1 MDIKRFYAIHCK
13 KFLAFFLSLV
23 CLVTAMLSPAVVLA
37 DNDPYV
43 FKPEYTKIQG
53 LMDYVMSG
61 VMGVFPGDFNT
72 FYQNNKEAYDKWYE
86 KVYGYNYS
94 GADHGGG
101 GKKLTVNAEDMQ
113 ELYNL
118 TKNSL
123 NVFDNCFVVTPVF
136 SSAREC
142 LLSLGGDNSSIDD
155 LYSKGG
161 SEPAFV
167 DIDVPDYSSSRVK
180 FFRDFTPTMFLE
192 DNVTYSVRK
201 FGNYSKV
208 ILDEYFYPNKG
219 WLHFEQSL
227 TKPFFTTNEQ
237 ALVGSSY
244 LRVFYTRQDYLNWY
258 YAGTSGLYVS
268 SNFINYSP
276 TQITINSNSVQNYEN
291 NNTTSK
297 IYNETVNNVWSQGGT
312 KGESGLTQEQVQKIV
327 DDAVQKVLDSMPTPT
342 PEPTDT
348 PTPTPTPGTGTGT
361 GTPTPTPTPG
371 GDSGNAPDSSTK
383 EFFQKI
389 CNYFEE
395 NNKKLEDIIKLL
407 DTAGKSDCNYDYSE
421 LSQFLTTL
429 WNESDKKFDTM
440 ISLLE
445 KNNEYQEK
453 MLDSLNQIKALLVVD
468 SVLDVFKDRSTETAN
483 KAKEKFPTSVP
494 WDVAMI
500 VNAMSAEPQAPVMKI
515 PLVLEQFGISE
526 EVTIDLS
533 SDEWEK
539 LAKLCRYLLSLL
551 FLLFMVHLTRK
562 LFYKDG
568 DD

>member
-1 MDIKRFYAIHCK
+1 MQHGNLFFITQKYEKEWFYVDIKRFYAIQCK
-13 KFLAFFLSLV
+13 KFLALFLSLV
-23 CLVTAMLSPAVVLA
+23 CLVTTVLSPSIVLA
-37 DNDPYV
+37 DNDSYV

-94 GADHGGG
+94 GTNHSGG
-101 GKKLTVNAEDMQ
+101 GKELTVKADDME

-118 TKNSL
+118 AKE
-123 NVFDNCFVVTPVF
+123 NVWAVSGYWLIEPQF
-136 SSAREC
+136 
-142 LLSLGGDNSSIDD
+142 GSIDEFCAYKG
-155 LYSKGG
+155 YSKT
-161 SEPAFV
+161 V
-167 DIDVPDYSSSRVK
+167 IDNLKSSSEFSPENFFYYINGAKTLWIYSLEKYRDVGFYQSWTSLAFPESDGSYYTSVPK
-180 FFRDFTPTMFLE
+180 FKDGRYYNYETIHSTYKFNYCGTHTMKMF
-192 DNVTYSVRK
+192 YSESDYLK
-201 FGNYSKV
+201 WKTG
-208 ILDEYFYPNKG
+208 
-219 WLHFEQSL
+219 
-227 TKPFFTTNEQ
+227 TKPKIC
-237 ALVGSSY
+237 
-244 LRVFYTRQDYLNWY
+244 
-258 YAGTSGLYVS
+258 VS
-268 SNFINYSP
+268 SNFLNYSP
-276 TQITINSNSVQNYEN
+276 TEIKINSDKVQNYTT
-291 NNTTSK
+291 NNTTQK
-297 IYNETVNNVWSQGGT
+297 IYNESVTNITNNGG
-312 KGESGLTQEQVQKIV
+312 EPSLRQEQVQKIV
-327 DDAVQKVLDSMPTPT
+327 DDAVQKVLDAM
-342 PEPTDT
+342 
-348 PTPTPTPGTGTGT
+348 
-361 GTPTPTPTPG
+361 PTPTPTPG
-371 GDSGNAPDSSTK
+371 GDSGGTPDNSTK

-389 CNYFEE
+389 CDYFEE
-395 NNKKLEDIIKLL
+395 NNKKLEDIIKLF
-407 DTAGKSDCNYDYSE
+407 DTAGKSDCNYNYSE
-421 LSQFLTTL
+421 LSDFLSTL

-445 KNNEYQEK
+445 KNNVYQEK

-500 VNAMSAEPQAPVMKI
+500 VNAMSAKPQAPVMKI

>member
-1 MDIKRFYAIHCK
+1 MDIKRFYAIQCK
-13 KFLAFFLSLV
+13 KFLALFLSLV
-23 CLVTAMLSPAVVLA
+23 FLVTTVLSPSIVLA

-72 FYQNNKEAYDKWYE
+72 FYQNNKQAYDDWYN
-86 KVYGYNYS
+86 KVYGYNYTGTGHS
-94 GADHGGG
+94 GG
-101 GKKLTVNAEDMQ
+101 GKKLTVKADDLKEFQNIVKNQ
-113 ELYNL
+113 LYA
-118 TKNSL
+118 L
-123 NVFDNCFVVTPVF
+123 NGYFVIVPSATPLRSYLLSTGKWNDDDKLSSICSDQHSKQCFVGSDAKVLGFENKCSMFYLDSNGNAFCIFSYGKYDFSRCKIATPDFPYFVDNYTLSTKRFTDSIYFGDSIIKVF
-136 SSAREC
+136 YSRSDFIKWC
-142 LLSLGGDNSSIDD
+142 NKGNSSV
-155 LYSKGG
+155 YMSSK
-161 SEPAFV
+161 
-167 DIDVPDYSSSRVK
+167 
-180 FFRDFTPTMFLE
+180 
-192 DNVTYSVRK
+192 
-201 FGNYSKV
+201 
-208 ILDEYFYPNKG
+208 FY
-219 WLHFEQSL
+219 
-227 TKPFFTTNEQ
+227 
-237 ALVGSSY
+237 
-244 LRVFYTRQDYLNWY
+244 
-258 YAGTSGLYVS
+258 
-268 SNFINYSP
+268 NYSP
-276 TQITINSNSVQNYEN
+276 TDITINSQSVKNYTEN
-291 NNTTSK
+291 NITEK
-297 IYNETVNNVWSQGGT
+297 IYNETVNNVWQTGGT
-312 KGESGLTQEQVQKIV
+312 DGEAYLTQEQVQKIV
-327 DDAVQKVLDSMPTPT
+327 DDAVQKVLAAMPTPT

-348 PTPTPTPGTGTGT
+348 PTPTPTPGTGTET
-361 GTPTPTPTPG
+361 DTPTPTPTPG
-371 GDSGNAPDSSTK
+371 GDSGGTPDSSTK

-389 CNYFEE
+389 CDYFEE
-395 NNKKLEDIIKLL
+395 NNKKLEDIINLL
-407 DTAGKSDCNYDYSE
+407 DTAGKSDCNYNYSE
-421 LSQFLTTL
+421 LSDFLSTL

-445 KNNEYQEK
+445 KNNTYQEK

-468 SVLDVFKDRSTETAN
+468 SVLDVFKDRSSETAN

>member
-1 MDIKRFYAIHCK
+1 MDIKRFYAIQCK
-13 KFLAFFLSLV
+13 KFLALFLSLV
-23 CLVTAMLSPAVVLA
+23 CLVTTVLSPSIVLA
-37 DNDPYV
+37 DNDSYV

-72 FYQNNKEAYDKWYE
+72 FYQNNKQAYDDWYN

-94 GADHGGG
+94 GSNHSGG
-101 GKKLTVNAEDMQ
+101 GKNLTVKADDLK
-113 ELYNL
+113 ELQNIV
-118 TKNSL
+118 KNQLYAL
-123 NVFDNCFVVTPVF
+123 NGYFVIVPSATPLRSYLLSTGKWNDDDKLSSICSDQHSKQCFVGSDAKVLGFVNKCSMFYLDSNGNAFCIFSYGKYGSSKCEIATPDFPYFVDNYTLSTQRFTNSIYFGDSIIKVF
-136 SSAREC
+136 YSRSDYIKWYNQ
-142 LLSLGGDNSSIDD
+142 GNSSV
-155 LYSKGG
+155 YMSSK
-161 SEPAFV
+161 
-167 DIDVPDYSSSRVK
+167 
-180 FFRDFTPTMFLE
+180 
-192 DNVTYSVRK
+192 
-201 FGNYSKV
+201 
-208 ILDEYFYPNKG
+208 FY
-219 WLHFEQSL
+219 
-227 TKPFFTTNEQ
+227 
-237 ALVGSSY
+237 
-244 LRVFYTRQDYLNWY
+244 
-258 YAGTSGLYVS
+258 
-268 SNFINYSP
+268 NYSP
-276 TQITINSNSVQNYEN
+276 TGITINSQSVKNYTEN
-291 NNTTSK
+291 NITEK
-297 IYNETVNNVWSQGGT
+297 IYNETVNNVWQTGGT
-312 KGESGLTQEQVQKIV
+312 DGEAYLTQEQVQKIV
-327 DDAVQKVLDSMPTPT
+327 DDAVQKVLAAMPTPT
-342 PEPTDT
+342 PDPTDT
-348 PTPTPTPGTGTGT
+348 PTPTPTPGTDTGT
-361 GTPTPTPTPG
+361 DTPTPTPTPG
-371 GDSGNAPDSSTK
+371 GDSGGTPDSSTK

-389 CNYFEE
+389 CDYFEE
-395 NNKKLEDIIKLL
+395 NNKKLEDIINLL

-421 LSQFLTTL
+421 LSVFLSSL

-445 KNNEYQEK
+445 KNNEYQKK